1 VLDMGRG
8 RGIVENVE
16 SDVNGIGRAHDH
28 DHGHLTRLA
37 GVMVGNLGWVKGVVG
52 RFERVN

>member
-1 VLDMGRG
+1 MLDKGQGRDISG
-8 RGIVENVE
+8 NVE

-37 GVMVGNLGWVKGVVG
+37 GVKGGNLEWVKGVVG
-52 RFERVN
+52 RFGRVS